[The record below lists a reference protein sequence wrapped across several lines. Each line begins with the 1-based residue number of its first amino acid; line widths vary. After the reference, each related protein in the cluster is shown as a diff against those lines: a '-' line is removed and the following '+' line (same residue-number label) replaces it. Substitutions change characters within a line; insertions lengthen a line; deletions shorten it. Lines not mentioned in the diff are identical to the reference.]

1 MTEVSSNGR
10 ARALIT
16 GTGAVTP
23 LGTGTENFWDAALH
37 GKSGIGEITLFDPSP
52 YPSRI
57 AGECWDFDPTDFVS
71 KKQARR
77 MDRYAQLGIA
87 AGIQAAESAGIVDLV
102 RETPERVAIVMGS
115 GIGGISTWEREYR
128 VLNERGAGRVSP
140 FLITMM
146 VPNMAAGQLGIA
158 LGATGPSQ
166 CPVLACATGGEAIAE
181 GLELIRRGDADVVIA
196 GSSEAPITPLSMAG
210 FCAIRAVSR
219 RNEEPARASR
229 PFDEGRDGFV
239 MSEGA
244 GAVIMES
251 EEHAERRGAEPIAA
265 VAGYGRTTDAYHVTA
280 PDEEGRGVERAM
292 VAAFADAGISPED
305 VGHVNAHA
313 TATPTGDGPETKAIA
328 RVVPH
333 ALVSGTKS
341 MTGHSF
347 GAVGATEGIMCALA
361 LKHKVVPPTI
371 NLEQAGRRLRGAQ
384 LRRKRGRRSPG
395 SQGRHLQFHGIR
407 RSQCRDR
414 VYKCRIEHEMSIRDL
429 IAILPEPLRQRSL
442 THPSVA
448 DPYESNGR
456 LEFLGDS
463 VLNSRVAELVFHG
476 YPELL
481 EGDLTRI
488 RAHLVRKSFLATV
501 GRSEGIEEIIE
512 SSVMNDSVIA
522 DTVEAIIGAA
532 YLIDRDLV
540 LRVLDEIFNPAEV
553 DTDELRDWKTLL
565 QETLQADG
573 LRPIYRVI
581 SKQGP
586 AHRPSFTS
594 RVSVEGK
601 EVATGTGSSIKES
614 EQTAARNALEILGI
628 RPVPRSAVEV
638 HVGA

>member
-1 MTEVSSNGR
+1 VTEPAQNGR
-10 ARALIT
+10 AFIT
-16 GTGAVTP
+16 GSGAVTP
-23 LGTGTENFWDAALH
+23 LGTGVENFWDAALH

-57 AGECWDFDPTDFVS
+57 AGECWDFDPTDFMT

-87 AGIQAAESAGIVDLV
+87 AGVQAAESAGIVDLI
-102 RETPERVAIVMGS
+102 RERPERVAIVMGS
-115 GIGGISTWEREYR
+115 GIGGLSTWEREYR
-128 VLNERGAGRVSP
+128 VMNERGPGRVSP

-146 VPNMAAGQLGIA
+146 VPNMAAGQLAIV

-219 RNEEPARASR
+219 RNDEPTRASR

-244 GAVIMES
+244 GAVVLES
-251 EEHAERRGAEPIAA
+251 EEHAERRGAEPISA
-265 VAGYGRTTDAYHVTA
+265 VSGYGRTTDAYHVTA

-292 VAAFADAGISPED
+292 VAAFEDSGLDAEQ

-313 TATPTGDGPETKAIA
+313 TATPTGDGPETKAIS

-371 NLEQAGRRLRGAQ
+371 NLETLADDCEELNYVGSEAVEAPDLRA
-384 LRRKRGRRSPG
+384 
-395 SQGRHLQFHGIR
+395 
-407 RSQCRDR
+407 
-414 VYKCRIEHEMSIRDL
+414 
-429 IAILPEPLRQRSL
+429 AI
-442 THPSVA
+442 
-448 DPYESNGR
+448 SNSMG
-456 LEFLGDS
+456 FGGHN
-463 VLNSRVAELVFHG
+463 V
-476 YPELL
+476 
-481 EGDLTRI
+481 
-488 RAHLVRKSFLATV
+488 
-501 GRSEGIEEIIE
+501 
-512 SSVMNDSVIA
+512 VIA
-522 DTVEAIIGAA
+522 
-532 YLIDRDLV
+532 
-540 LRVLDEIFNPAEV
+540 
-553 DTDELRDWKTLL
+553 
-565 QETLQADG
+565 
-573 LRPIYRVI
+573 
-581 SKQGP
+581 
-586 AHRPSFTS
+586 FTS
-594 RVSVEGK
+594 VE
-601 EVATGTGSSIKES
+601 
-614 EQTAARNALEILGI
+614 
-628 RPVPRSAVEV
+628 
-638 HVGA
+638 

>member
-1 MTEVSSNGR
+1 VTEVSSNGR

-37 GKSGIGEITLFDPSP
+37 GKSGIGEISLFDPAP

-57 AGECWDFDPTDFVS
+57 AGECWDFNPTDFVS

-128 VLNERGAGRVSP
+128 VLHERGAGRVSP

-146 VPNMAAGQLGIA
+146 VPNMAAGQLAIA

-219 RNEEPARASR
+219 RNEEPTRASR

-244 GAVIMES
+244 GAVILES

-265 VAGYGRTTDAYHVTA
+265 VGGYGRTTDAYHVTA

-371 NLEQAGRRLRGAQ
+371 NLENLADDCEELNYV
-384 LRRKRGRRSPG
+384 G
-395 SQGRHLQFHGIR
+395 SEA
-407 RSQCRDR
+407 
-414 VYKCRIEHEMSIRDL
+414 VEAPDL
-429 IAILPEPLRQRSL
+429 KAAI
-442 THPSVA
+442 
-448 DPYESNGR
+448 SNSMG
-456 LEFLGDS
+456 FGGHN
-463 VLNSRVAELVFHG
+463 V
-476 YPELL
+476 
-481 EGDLTRI
+481 
-488 RAHLVRKSFLATV
+488 
-501 GRSEGIEEIIE
+501 
-512 SSVMNDSVIA
+512 VIA
-522 DTVEAIIGAA
+522 
-532 YLIDRDLV
+532 
-540 LRVLDEIFNPAEV
+540 
-553 DTDELRDWKTLL
+553 
-565 QETLQADG
+565 
-573 LRPIYRVI
+573 
-581 SKQGP
+581 
-586 AHRPSFTS
+586 FTS
-594 RVSVEGK
+594 VE
-601 EVATGTGSSIKES
+601 
-614 EQTAARNALEILGI
+614 
-628 RPVPRSAVEV
+628 
-638 HVGA
+638 

>member
-1 MTEVSSNGR
+1 VTEVFSNGR

-37 GKSGIGEITLFDPSP
+37 GKSGIGEISLFDPSP

-57 AGECWDFDPTDFVS
+57 AGECWDFNPTDFVS

-128 VLNERGAGRVSP
+128 VLHERGAGRVSP

-146 VPNMAAGQLGIA
+146 VPNMAAGQLAIS

-219 RNEEPARASR
+219 RNEEPTRASR

-244 GAVIMES
+244 GAVILES

-371 NLEQAGRRLRGAQ
+371 NLENLADDCEELNYV
-384 LRRKRGRRSPG
+384 G
-395 SQGRHLQFHGIR
+395 SEA
-407 RSQCRDR
+407 
-414 VYKCRIEHEMSIRDL
+414 VEAPDL
-429 IAILPEPLRQRSL
+429 KAAI
-442 THPSVA
+442 
-448 DPYESNGR
+448 SNSMG
-456 LEFLGDS
+456 FGGHN
-463 VLNSRVAELVFHG
+463 V
-476 YPELL
+476 
-481 EGDLTRI
+481 
-488 RAHLVRKSFLATV
+488 
-501 GRSEGIEEIIE
+501 
-512 SSVMNDSVIA
+512 VIA
-522 DTVEAIIGAA
+522 
-532 YLIDRDLV
+532 
-540 LRVLDEIFNPAEV
+540 
-553 DTDELRDWKTLL
+553 
-565 QETLQADG
+565 
-573 LRPIYRVI
+573 
-581 SKQGP
+581 
-586 AHRPSFTS
+586 FTS
-594 RVSVEGK
+594 VE
-601 EVATGTGSSIKES
+601 
-614 EQTAARNALEILGI
+614 
-628 RPVPRSAVEV
+628 
-638 HVGA
+638 

>member
-1 MTEVSSNGR
+1 VTEASSSGR

-37 GKSGIGEITLFDPSP
+37 GKSGIGEITIFDPSP

-87 AGIQAAESAGIVDLV
+87 AGLQAAESAGIVDIV
-102 RETPERVAIVMGS
+102 RERPERVAIVMGS

-128 VLNERGAGRVSP
+128 ILNERGAGRVSP

-146 VPNMAAGQLGIA
+146 VPNMAAGQLAIA
-158 LGATGPSQ
+158 LGATGPTQ

-219 RNEEPARASR
+219 RNDDPTRASR

-244 GAVIMES
+244 GAVILES
-251 EEHAERRGAEPIAA
+251 EEHATRRGAEPISA

-292 VAAFADAGISPED
+292 LAAFADAGISPED

-313 TATPTGDGPETKAIA
+313 TATPTGDGPETKAIS

-361 LKHKVVPPTI
+361 LKHKIVPPTI
-371 NLEQAGRRLRGAQ
+371 NLEQLADD
-384 LRRKRGRRSPG
+384 
-395 SQGRHLQFHGIR
+395 
-407 RSQCRDR
+407 C
-414 VYKCRIEHEMSIRDL
+414 EDL
-429 IAILPEPLRQRSL
+429 NYVKGEAAEAPDLKAAI
-442 THPSVA
+442 
-448 DPYESNGR
+448 SNSMG
-456 LEFLGDS
+456 FGGHN
-463 VLNSRVAELVFHG
+463 V
-476 YPELL
+476 
-481 EGDLTRI
+481 
-488 RAHLVRKSFLATV
+488 
-501 GRSEGIEEIIE
+501 
-512 SSVMNDSVIA
+512 VIA
-522 DTVEAIIGAA
+522 
-532 YLIDRDLV
+532 
-540 LRVLDEIFNPAEV
+540 
-553 DTDELRDWKTLL
+553 
-565 QETLQADG
+565 
-573 LRPIYRVI
+573 
-581 SKQGP
+581 
-586 AHRPSFTS
+586 FTS
-594 RVSVEGK
+594 VE
-601 EVATGTGSSIKES
+601 
-614 EQTAARNALEILGI
+614 
-628 RPVPRSAVEV
+628 
-638 HVGA
+638 